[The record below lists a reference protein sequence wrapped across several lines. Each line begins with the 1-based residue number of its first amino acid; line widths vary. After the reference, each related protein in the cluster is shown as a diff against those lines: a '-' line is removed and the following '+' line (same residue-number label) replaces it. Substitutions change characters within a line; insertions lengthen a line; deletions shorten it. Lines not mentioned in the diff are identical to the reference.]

1 LVASLLVL
9 YPSFFSLVILRD
21 PCELPSQGS
30 GGSIGIALAFAK
42 GCLVKPS

>member
-1 LVASLLVL
+1 LS
-9 YPSFFSLVILRD
+9 SGFR
-21 PCELPSQGS
+21 LPSASPIQGS